1 MANHRSRYNLM
12 QKYVSEALMIDLAL
26 FILYLVFAGFGVIW
40 MKTILVICILTLS
53 LGTIGFLFIC
63 RELLRK
69 RSRWMSVSAAAI
81 FVCTLAS
88 LILNYPAPV

>member
-1 MANHRSRYNLM
+1 MSNNKSRYRQM

-26 FILYLVFAGFGVIW
+26 FIFFLVFAGFGVIY
-40 MKTILVICILTLS
+40 MKTILSICIIILS
-53 LGTIGFLFIC
+53 LGTLAFLFIC

-69 RSRWMSVSAAAI
+69 RSRWMSASAAAI
-81 FVCTLAS
+81 FLCTVAA